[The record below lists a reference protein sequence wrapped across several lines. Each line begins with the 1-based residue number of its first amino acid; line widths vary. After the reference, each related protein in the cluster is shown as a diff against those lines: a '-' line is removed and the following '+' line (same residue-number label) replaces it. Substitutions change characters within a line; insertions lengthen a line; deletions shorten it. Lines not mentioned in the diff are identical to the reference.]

1 MSDKKLWEQY
11 VALEK
16 ERDTLRS
23 DLAEFQYAAA
33 VANDT
38 IKALQAKIEA
48 MERQE
53 PVMWAN
59 SSNINSSRINK
70 ERGGRGDQHTCSE
83 TQTTYHDAQ
92 LYALP
97 GAQAQP
103 AQKAVAYLD
112 LGVGG
117 YVDVGTDLTDE
128 ALAALPKGRHMLGIV
143 GTYGVDGYVPAQ
155 PAPSVPDGVAEALQR
170 LIENGAVLGPG
181 SSEDALL
188 VARYRQ
194 HLLSSAPSIS
204 PAALRPVIQ
213 WLRNGCDP
221 MKAAKELEILI
232 AAAPEA
238 KP

>member
-97 GAQAQP
+97 GAQ
-103 AQKAVAYLD
+103 
-112 LGVGG
+112 
-117 YVDVGTDLTDE
+117 
-128 ALAALPKGRHMLGIV
+128 
-143 GTYGVDGYVPAQ
+143 
-155 PAPSVPDGVAEALQR
+155 PAPSVPDATWLPVPDKHPTFDPVDLQLADGSVLCGCVPQSDGDYWWEGPSGEVFIDPRYAPVTHWR
-170 LIENGAVLGPG
+170 L
-181 SSEDALL
+181 S
-188 VARYRQ
+188 
-194 HLLSSAPSIS
+194 
-204 PAALRPVIQ
+204 
-213 WLRNGCDP
+213 
-221 MKAAKELEILI
+221 
-232 AAAPEA
+232 AAPEA
-238 KP
+238 RQ

>member
-16 ERDTLRS
+16 ERDALRS

-70 ERGGRGDQHTCSE
+70 ERGGHGDQHTCSE
-83 TQTTYHDAQ
+83 TQTTYHDTQ

-97 GAQAQP
+97 GAQIAS
-103 AQKAVAYLD
+103 
-112 LGVGG
+112 
-117 YVDVGTDLTDE
+117 
-128 ALAALPKGRHMLGIV
+128 
-143 GTYGVDGYVPAQ
+143 
-155 PAPSVPDGVAEALQR
+155 SVPDGWKLVPIDPTRNMLDCMD
-170 LIENGAVLGPG
+170 LG
-181 SSEDALL
+181 SNMLYRYRALL
-188 VARYRQ
+188 
-194 HLLSSAPSIS
+194 
-204 PAALRPVIQ
+204 
-213 WLRNGCDP
+213 
-221 MKAAKELEILI
+221 

-238 KP
+238 RQ